1 MRELPKSVDSKYKFV
16 TLAARRCE
24 MLQKGAPPKIDAS
37 DMSKFTSVAMEEVL
51 DDLIK
56 FEMSKEESDTPVEP
70 DESESSS
77 PGPGLL

>member
-1 MRELPKSVDSKYKFV
+1 
-16 TLAARRCE
+16 
-24 MLQKGAPPKIDAS
+24 ML
-37 DMSKFTSVAMEEVL
+37 KFTSVAMEEVL

-56 FEMSKEESDTPVEP
+56 FEMSEKESDTPVEP